1 MVYILK
7 DVVIGLK
14 NIKKNYDSVFDEIE
28 SYVRHWGK
36 KKEGYFIG
44 MMDICYAE
52 KGKKKRLVQRRGS
65 DDKRRDD

>member
-44 MMDICYAE
+44 KMDICYAE
-52 KGKKKRLVQRRGS
+52 KVRRNV
-65 DDKRRDD
+65 